1 MLSAHQLAEKS
12 YVNLL
17 DLFLTAETAVTWE
30 YENWEE
36 YGRKRKNVCDSLRL
50 LKKYVHS
57 PEQQERIDSLCLL
70 LENKEQLL
78 FTAMRNIQEWQNIAD
93 VVGERIPVV
102 LSEVRKQSQ
111 VQAIPL
117 KTVSNRRNVGN
128 LGV

>member
-1 MLSAHQLAEKS
+1 MWLRFKIFFCYAALLLLLVFIISLFRQEQTRRNGLYRESKEMLSAHQLAEKS

-36 YGRKRKNVCDSLRL
+36 YGRKRKNVCDSLHL

-57 PEQQERIDSLCLL
+57 PEQQEHIDSLCLL

-78 FTAMRNIQEWQNIAD
+78 FTAMRNLQE
-93 VVGERIPVV
+93 
-102 LSEVRKQSQ
+102 
-111 VQAIPL
+111 
-117 KTVSNRRNVGN
+117 
-128 LGV
+128 

>member
-50 LKKYVHS
+50 LKKICTFAGTTRAH
-57 PEQQERIDSLCLL
+57 R
-70 LENKEQLL
+70 
-78 FTAMRNIQEWQNIAD
+78 FA
-93 VVGERIPVV
+93 V
-102 LSEVRKQSQ
+102 L
-111 VQAIPL
+111 AA
-117 KTVSNRRNVGN
+117 
-128 LGV
+128 

>member
-50 LKKYVHS
+50 LKNMYI
-57 PEQQERIDSLCLL
+57 RRN
-70 LENKEQLL
+70 NKS
-78 FTAMRNIQEWQNIAD
+78 ASIRCACC
-93 VVGERIPVV
+93 
-102 LSEVRKQSQ
+102 
-111 VQAIPL
+111 L
-117 KTVSNRRNVGN
+117 KTRNSFFSRQ
-128 LGV
+128 